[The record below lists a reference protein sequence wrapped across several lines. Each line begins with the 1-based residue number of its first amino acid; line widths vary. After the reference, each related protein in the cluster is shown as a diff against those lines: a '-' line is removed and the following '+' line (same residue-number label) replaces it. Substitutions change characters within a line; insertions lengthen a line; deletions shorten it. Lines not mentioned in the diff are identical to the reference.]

1 MLISKFLVLVTG
13 IVVNLSHIQQIIG
26 INPAYALLF
35 LKNKISIYECLFLSI
50 VFSFF
55 IFQSFS
61 GGFIII
67 DYLQIIIDLSLGFM
81 IFNMIRSTKNEIIER
96 SLNKFSNLFIFLA
109 VLSIIDYYY
118 LGKIINGFFTFITA
132 WPNEGEMTI
141 LPRLSLTFGNPN
153 WAAFTTFFF
162 LVISYFINS
171 SNHLKFKLLI
181 LIFFFQSKSAIFI
194 SLFFIIFNSK
204 NGILKSLLFSSAS
217 IIIYIAF
224 SDSIGI
230 EETASFFNRFV
241 MYEKIIPMV
250 DFYPK
255 GLLSDYQIR
264 SISNFSEDTLPS
276 FLTLL
281 YGVGWVNF
289 ILIFLYTFFKSLNDK
304 FNFSVAACLFAF
316 SVVYSFLTVSIVSA
330 IGFTMLILSL
340 YKQDSG
346 VK

>member
-1 MLISKFLVLVTG
+1 MLISKFFVLIFGLVL
-13 IVVNLSHIQQIIG
+13 NLSHLQQIIG
-26 INPAYALLF
+26 VNPAYALLF
-35 LKNKISIYECLFLSI
+35 LKNKISIYECLFLI
-50 VFSFF
+50 VIFSFL
-55 IFQSFS
+55 IYQSFV
-61 GGFIII
+61 GGFIIT

-81 IFNMIRSTKNEIIER
+81 IFNLVRSTKKEIIER
-96 SLNKFSNLFIFLA
+96 TLNKFSNLFIFLA
-109 VLSIIDYYY
+109 VLSIVDYFYF
-118 LGKIINGFFTFITA
+118 GKVVNNFFTFITA
-132 WPNEGEMTI
+132 WPNEGELTI

-153 WAAFTTFFF
+153 WASFTTFFF

-204 NGILKSLLFSSAS
+204 NGLLKSLLFSLAS

-250 DFYPK
+250 EFYPM

-281 YGVGWVNF
+281 YGVGWINF
-289 ILIFLYTFFKSLNDK
+289 ILIFLYTFFKSLNNK

-346 VK
+346 VQ